1 VSEPAAPGPDAR
13 TVRLLDH
20 DPELAASLRPDR
32 REEARA
38 GALATALQVPCGEW
52 DLAALVRA
60 QEIAYGLLLLD
71 GVVSRTMFVDNV
83 AAAQLLGQGDLVLPH
98 EPAGMLVET
107 SVRWVVREPLSVAL
121 LDEAFLLTVRRWPE
135 LVAVLFQ
142 RVATQSN
149 RRAIHGALSQLP
161 RVEDRIHG
169 LLWFLAERWGR
180 MTPLGVVLPM
190 RFTHEMLGRLVGAKR
205 PTVSLAIKAL
215 ERDGRVHRRPDGAW
229 LLSQAWSYAP
239 GRVNEKPPGVRLLPE
254 EPADAERPPPPREPW
269 LGPEAR
275 ADVRRRIERMHRVH
289 ARVLHDVED
298 ALARSELTRRRSAA
312 LRLRV
317 ESGGASSGGVA

>member
-1 VSEPAAPGPDAR
+1 VSDPASPAAHAR

-20 DPELAASLRPDR
+20 HPELAASMRPER

-38 GALATALQVPCGEW
+38 AALATSLEVPRGDW

-60 QEIAYGLLLLD
+60 QAVTYGLLLLD
-71 GVVSRTMFVDNV
+71 GVVSRTTFVDGV

-98 EPAGMLVET
+98 EPSEMMVET
-107 SVRWVVREPLSVAL
+107 SVRWTVREPLSVAL
-121 LDEAFLLTVRRWPE
+121 LDESFLHTVRRWPE

-142 RVATQSN
+142 RVASQSN

-161 RVEDRIHG
+161 RVEDRIHA

-190 RFTHEMLGRLVGAKR
+190 RVTHEMLGRLVGAKR

-215 ERDGRVHRRPDGAW
+215 EADGRVHRRPDGAW
-229 LLSQAWSYAP
+229 LLAEAWSATP
-239 GRVNEKPPGVRLLPE
+239 ERLDEEATGVRLLRE
-254 EPADAERPPPPREPW
+254 EPAALRLTPPPREAR

-275 ADVRRRIERMHRVH
+275 ADVRRRIERMRHVH
-289 ARVLHDVED
+289 ARVRHDVED
-298 ALARSELTRRRSAA
+298 ALARSTLTRERSAE

-317 ESGGASSGGVA
+317 KGGGAS